1 MGTFQF
7 SLGAS
12 AGLLVG
18 LVTDGTPRGMA
29 TLMALGML
37 GAVITD
43 FFRPRTEIVRR

>member
-18 LVTDGTPRGMA
+18 LLTDGTPAGW
-29 TLMALGML
+29 
-37 GAVITD
+37 
-43 FFRPRTEIVRR
+43 RR